1 MTATA
6 IAGTTTKTIKTKTA
20 RGIKK
25 GIIDTTSAVTS
36 DNENNNGEQFQQAR
50 KNFPRPR
57 SGTIIDSSKTPTT
70 QTTRIFGGSSVSGQL
85 IFLKNDDDLD
95 DDFEEEEEEKNTTPN
110 KNASTLKEEKEEQE
124 EEYSNKETAT
134 REDDGAGS
142 SEEEEGN
149 TIAVETDAPPREFKD
164 NATITKSK
172 LLSEGSEREGSQ
184 RKKRGRPRKNDVFED
199 VFEDERRAQE
209 EKDRRE
215 AMRVLLE
222 AVEKDDTD
230 GARHIQKKAKTT
242 TTSNG
247 NKKTSL
253 NNAVDV
259 NDAHTKATN
268 GGVDKEDEQLRGRPD
283 ITAIEKLAADALNN
297 ILPNAST
304 SERMAHINTFMNKGA
319 SGNNGQTKASQ
330 KGQQDKQQQELNKN
344 DKNLVAPG
352 KDYSRLLEEKRN
364 ELSKKKPEKEK
375 RKRDDIVEDADISVE
390 QSTLHKTYKEALQR
404 MREENVRKS
413 RDQKQPSIKSK
424 STALNAVTAAQVKRQ
439 KKNVAAAA
447 AAAKEASRQQH
458 VLAQQ
463 QKQQHASFLPQTQEE
478 LKNLLFLQQI
488 QSQVALQTQP
498 QVNINAALLHL
509 LLAGGQGSIPS
520 IGGMDLNQPIQNLL
534 APNLLNMSAAH
545 LSNGNGLHGGG
556 GAGMSGT
563 DFAVPPSRSSQKM
576 NNSSSNKKEEGSRKG
591 ADHSSSILMPSVNA
605 TAFKK
610 RIRVVV
616 DELMKKIRK
625 KIALKLAL
633 SEAGIEKELNLLESG
648 SELHSSLCSF
658 FELH

>member
-222 AVEKDDTD
+222 AAEKDDTD

-424 STALNAVTAAQVKRQ
+424 STALNAVTAAQVKLQ

>member
-222 AVEKDDTD
+222 AAEKDDTD

-424 STALNAVTAAQVKRQ
+424 STALNAVTAAQVKLQ

-556 GAGMSGT
+556 GAGMSGI

>member
-222 AVEKDDTD
+222 AAEKDDTD

-424 STALNAVTAAQVKRQ
+424 STALNAVTAAQVKLQ

-576 NNSSSNKKEEGSRKG
+576 NNSSSKKKEEGSRKG

>member
-222 AVEKDDTD
+222 AAEKDDTD

-424 STALNAVTAAQVKRQ
+424 STALNAVTAAQVKLQ

-610 RIRVVV
+610 RIRVMV

>member
-222 AVEKDDTD
+222 AAEKDDTD

-268 GGVDKEDEQLRGRPD
+268 GGVDKEDEQLRGRTD
-283 ITAIEKLAADALNN
+283 ITGIEKLAADALNN

-424 STALNAVTAAQVKRQ
+424 STALNAVTAAQVKLQ

>member
-6 IAGTTTKTIKTKTA
+6 IAGTTTTKT
-20 RGIKK
+20 RLKK

-36 DNENNNGEQFQQAR
+36 DNENNNNNNNGEQSQQAH
-50 KNFPRPR
+50 KNFPRSR
-57 SGTIIDSSKTPTT
+57 SGTI
-70 QTTRIFGGSSVSGQL
+70 IFGGSSVSGQL

-95 DDFEEEEEEKNTTPN
+95 EDNFEEEEKNTTPPK
-110 KNASTLKEEKEEQE
+110 KNASTQKEEKEEQE

-134 REDDGAGS
+134 REDDLRAGS

-149 TIAVETDAPPREFKD
+149 TIAVETDAPPREFND

-222 AVEKDDTD
+222 AAEKDDTD

-268 GGVDKEDEQLRGRPD
+268 GSVDKEDEQLQGRPD
-283 ITAIEKLAADALNN
+283 ITGIEKLAADALNN

-344 DKNLVAPG
+344 DKNLVASG

-404 MREENVRKS
+404 MREENVRQS

-424 STALNAVTAAQVKRQ
+424 STALNAVTAAQVKLQ
-439 KKNVAAAA
+439 KKNVAAA

-556 GAGMSGT
+556 GAGMSGA

-576 NNSSSNKKEEGSRKG
+576 NNSSSKKKEEGSRKG

-648 SELHSSLCSF
+648 SELHASLCSF

>member
-6 IAGTTTKTIKTKTA
+6 IAPGTTTKI
-20 RGIKK
+20 RLKK

-36 DNENNNGEQFQQAR
+36 DNENNNNNGREQFQQPH
-50 KNFPRPR
+50 KNFPPSR

-70 QTTRIFGGSSVSGQL
+70 QTRRIFGGSSVSGQL

-95 DDFEEEEEEKNTTPN
+95 NFEEEEEEKNTTPPK
-110 KNASTLKEEKEEQE
+110 KNASTQKEGKEEQE

-134 REDDGAGS
+134 REDDLRAGS

-149 TIAVETDAPPREFKD
+149 TIAVETDAPPREFND

-222 AVEKDDTD
+222 AAEKDDTD

-283 ITAIEKLAADALNN
+283 ITGIEKLAADALNN

-344 DKNLVAPG
+344 DKNLVASG

-364 ELSKKKPEKEK
+364 ELSKKKPKKEK

-404 MREENVRKS
+404 MREENVRQS

-424 STALNAVTAAQVKRQ
+424 STALNAVTAAQVKLQ

-556 GAGMSGT
+556 GAGMSGA

-576 NNSSSNKKEEGSRKG
+576 NNSSSKKKEEGSRKG

-610 RIRVVV
+610 RIRVEV

-648 SELHSSLCSF
+648 SELHASLCSF

>member
-1 MTATA
+1 
-6 IAGTTTKTIKTKTA
+6 
-20 RGIKK
+20 
-25 GIIDTTSAVTS
+25 
-36 DNENNNGEQFQQAR
+36 
-50 KNFPRPR
+50 
-57 SGTIIDSSKTPTT
+57 
-70 QTTRIFGGSSVSGQL
+70 
-85 IFLKNDDDLD
+85 
-95 DDFEEEEEEKNTTPN
+95 
-110 KNASTLKEEKEEQE
+110 
-124 EEYSNKETAT
+124 
-134 REDDGAGS
+134 
-142 SEEEEGN
+142 
-149 TIAVETDAPPREFKD
+149 
-164 NATITKSK
+164 
-172 LLSEGSEREGSQ
+172 
-184 RKKRGRPRKNDVFED
+184 
-199 VFEDERRAQE
+199 
-209 EKDRRE
+209 
-215 AMRVLLE
+215 
-222 AVEKDDTD
+222 
-230 GARHIQKKAKTT
+230 
-242 TTSNG
+242 
-247 NKKTSL
+247 
-253 NNAVDV
+253 
-259 NDAHTKATN
+259 
-268 GGVDKEDEQLRGRPD
+268 
-283 ITAIEKLAADALNN
+283 
-297 ILPNAST
+297 
-304 SERMAHINTFMNKGA
+304 MAHINTFMNKGA

-424 STALNAVTAAQVKRQ
+424 STALNAVTAAQVKLQ

>member
-222 AVEKDDTD
+222 AAEKDDTD

-424 STALNAVTAAQVKRQ
+424 STALNAVTAAQVKLQ
-439 KKNVAAAA
+439 KKNVAATA

>member
-498 QVNINAALLHL
+498 QVNINTALLHL

>member
-222 AVEKDDTD
+222 AAEKDDTD

-268 GGVDKEDEQLRGRPD
+268 GGVDKEDEKLRGRPD
-283 ITAIEKLAADALNN
+283 ITGIEKLAADALNN

-330 KGQQDKQQQELNKN
+330 KEQQDKQQQELNKN
-344 DKNLVAPG
+344 DKNLVALG

-390 QSTLHKTYKEALQR
+390 QSTLHKTYKETLQR
-404 MREENVRKS
+404 MREENIRQS

-424 STALNAVTAAQVKRQ
+424 STALNAVTAAQVKLQ
-439 KKNVAAAA
+439 KKNVAATA

-534 APNLLNMSAAH
+534 ATNLLNMSAAH

-556 GAGMSGT
+556 GAGMSGA

-576 NNSSSNKKEEGSRKG
+576 NKSSSKKKEEGSRKG

-648 SELHSSLCSF
+648 SELHASLCSF

>member
-1 MTATA
+1 M
-6 IAGTTTKTIKTKTA
+6 
-20 RGIKK
+20 
-25 GIIDTTSAVTS
+25 
-36 DNENNNGEQFQQAR
+36 
-50 KNFPRPR
+50 
-57 SGTIIDSSKTPTT
+57 
-70 QTTRIFGGSSVSGQL
+70 
-85 IFLKNDDDLD
+85 
-95 DDFEEEEEEKNTTPN
+95 
-110 KNASTLKEEKEEQE
+110 
-124 EEYSNKETAT
+124 
-134 REDDGAGS
+134 
-142 SEEEEGN
+142 
-149 TIAVETDAPPREFKD
+149 
-164 NATITKSK
+164 
-172 LLSEGSEREGSQ
+172 
-184 RKKRGRPRKNDVFED
+184 
-199 VFEDERRAQE
+199 
-209 EKDRRE
+209 
-215 AMRVLLE
+215 
-222 AVEKDDTD
+222 
-230 GARHIQKKAKTT
+230 
-242 TTSNG
+242 
-247 NKKTSL
+247 
-253 NNAVDV
+253 DV

-344 DKNLVAPG
+344 EKNIVSSG

-404 MREENVRKS
+404 MREENVRQS

-424 STALNAVTAAQVKRQ
+424 STALNAVTAAQVKLQ

-534 APNLLNMSAAH
+534 APNLLSMSTAH

-556 GAGMSGT
+556 GAGMSGA

>member
-1 MTATA
+1 
-6 IAGTTTKTIKTKTA
+6 
-20 RGIKK
+20 
-25 GIIDTTSAVTS
+25 
-36 DNENNNGEQFQQAR
+36 
-50 KNFPRPR
+50 
-57 SGTIIDSSKTPTT
+57 
-70 QTTRIFGGSSVSGQL
+70 
-85 IFLKNDDDLD
+85 
-95 DDFEEEEEEKNTTPN
+95 
-110 KNASTLKEEKEEQE
+110 
-124 EEYSNKETAT
+124 
-134 REDDGAGS
+134 
-142 SEEEEGN
+142 
-149 TIAVETDAPPREFKD
+149 
-164 NATITKSK
+164 
-172 LLSEGSEREGSQ
+172 
-184 RKKRGRPRKNDVFED
+184 VFED

-424 STALNAVTAAQVKRQ
+424 STALNAVTAAQVKLQ

>member
-222 AVEKDDTD
+222 AAEKDDTD

-404 MREENVRKS
+404 MREENVRRS

-424 STALNAVTAAQVKRQ
+424 STALNAVTAAQVKLQ

-556 GAGMSGT
+556 GAGMSGA